1 MSNYKKGNEWVRIMT
16 GKKVLKLIIILVVVA
31 IIGTAGG
38 LYIAKNTRMK
48 NIENK
53 KQEWK
58 SNAVVA
64 PKKGSLQ
71 AAGSITITWKSASK
85 LDKVDQYKVYVDNK
99 MVAKTNGNITKCEY
113 YTTSVSE
120 HKVYIEADLKHGSK
134 IYSDIVSFYVNKKGF
149 CMNKDMAQTI
159 NADDWNV
166 SWYYN
171 WTVTKHNYTSFQKLQ
186 FVPMFWTSAPTDS
199 GLAEDLK
206 MLGYKY
212 ILAYNE
218 PDRED
223 QANMSVNTAIE
234 GMKSLVGKG
243 LKVGSPAAA
252 IWSSISTDWF
262 QPFMKKMKEEKMD
275 VDFIAL
281 HHYWNWYTEDGAK
294 AFLDIVD
301 EAWKMYHKPIW
312 ITEFA
317 LSGVPNRTKQTRQ
330 SAIDYMK
337 YVLPE
342 LDKREYVERYAWF
355 SFKPSD
361 YRNGGSAMLNTYTGE
376 ITGLGYEYQ
385 KLGVPEGYN
394 TNKQLTK
401 KNNKKDIVK

>member
-1 MSNYKKGNEWVRIMT
+1 
-16 GKKVLKLIIILVVVA
+16 
-31 IIGTAGG
+31 
-38 LYIAKNTRMK
+38 
-48 NIENK
+48 
-53 KQEWK
+53 
-58 SNAVVA
+58 
-64 PKKGSLQ
+64 
-71 AAGSITITWKSASK
+71 
-85 LDKVDQYKVYVDNK
+85 
-99 MVAKTNGNITKCEY
+99 
-113 YTTSVSE
+113 
-120 HKVYIEADLKHGSK
+120 
-134 IYSDIVSFYVNKKGF
+134 
-149 CMNKDMAQTI
+149 
-159 NADDWNV
+159 
-166 SWYYN
+166 
-171 WTVTKHNYTSFQKLQ
+171 
-186 FVPMFWTSAPTDS
+186 
-199 GLAEDLK
+199 

-223 QANMSVNTAIE
+223 QANMSVDTAIE

-252 IWSSISTDWF
+252 IWPSISTDWF

-301 EAWKMYHKPIW
+301 ETWKMYHKPIW

-330 SAIDYMK
+330 SAINYMK

-355 SFKPSD
+355 SFQPSD

-376 ITGLGYEYQ
+376 ITGLGM
-385 KLGVPEGYN
+385 N
-394 TNKQLTK
+394 IRN
-401 KNNKKDIVK
+401 